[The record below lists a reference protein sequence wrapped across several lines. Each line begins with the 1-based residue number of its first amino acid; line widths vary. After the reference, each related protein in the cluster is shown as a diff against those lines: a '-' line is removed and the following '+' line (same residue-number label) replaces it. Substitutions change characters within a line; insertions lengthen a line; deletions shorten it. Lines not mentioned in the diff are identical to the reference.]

1 MCDSC
6 GTGDG
11 SGLSRRG
18 FLARLPGIAGRA
30 ATVSFLAGELLRDTF
45 PATDLDPRLAARRT
59 RRILCKDAW
68 GGTPHGPGLHRHTV
82 RRLTV
87 HHSGVKITDN
97 RDAPGRFRAY
107 QRDHRSLG
115 WPDIA
120 YHVLIDRHGNVY
132 KGRPAWARGDTRTEY
147 DTRGHFLVMC
157 EGNMSEQ
164 DVSIRQMSA
173 LVDVLA
179 WACRRFDVRPRTIGG
194 HRDYAQTD
202 CPGSA
207 LLSEIRGGELQRRVR
222 KRLGS
227 GGVNVRRLCGDA
239 GRRRVRDIENGT
251 D

>member
-1 MCDSC
+1 M
-6 GTGDG
+6 
-11 SGLSRRG
+11 SRRG
-18 FLARLPGIAGRA
+18 FLGRI
-30 ATVSFLAGELLRDTF
+30 
-45 PATDLDPRLAARRT
+45 PRLAGGAAAASLLTTGSLSRLLGTRDIEPLLAAERT

-68 GGTPHGPGLHRHTV
+68 GGTPHGTGLHRHTV

-164 DVSIRQMSA
+164 GVSIRQMSA

-179 WACRRFDVRPRTIGG
+179 WASIRFDVPPRTIGG

-207 LLSEIRGGELQRRVR
+207 LYSDIKDGDLRTKVRRR
-222 KRLGS
+222 IQS
-227 GGVNVRRLCGDA
+227 GGVNVRRLCGEA
-239 GRRRVRDIENGT
+239 GRRRVQEIESGT